1 LQRALLGAITPQIRV
16 IDTCW
21 DDEKIMIRIVV
32 DSEDP
37 SLMDLANDIEAEVEG
52 DFLPGAQVRVSVEKI
67 SAAMNVGEFR
77 PFDGHLARVFARRE
91 V

>member
-1 LQRALLGAITPQIRV
+1 MRV

-21 DDEKIMIRIVV
+21 NNEKILVRIAV

-52 DFLPGAQVRVSVEKI
+52 DFLPGAEVRVSIEKI
-67 SAAMNVGEFR
+67 GATMSVSEFR